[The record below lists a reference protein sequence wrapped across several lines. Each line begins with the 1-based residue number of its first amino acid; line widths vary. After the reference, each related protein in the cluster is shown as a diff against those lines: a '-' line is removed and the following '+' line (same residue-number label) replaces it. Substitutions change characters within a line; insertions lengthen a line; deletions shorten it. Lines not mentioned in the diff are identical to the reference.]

1 MRKAFQLID
10 DQHDTILEFVTSFEK
25 AVEAQSD
32 RKSIQ
37 SLIERMR
44 EFAQFHFVIE
54 ESLMQIVK
62 YSRFAAHRAEH
73 QQVLGQLASI
83 EEQMSRHQA
92 GGDWLALLRTC
103 LLEHFNDSD
112 RHFTQYANDR
122 YRDEA
127 GSLAADG
134 SPASGGDAA
143 IDVFAWHQVLSTGHA
158 AMDLDHKKL
167 ADLLAL
173 LGEGLDK
180 RIGGEFCHKLMEDLI
195 LAAKEH
201 FDLEERTMAECRY
214 PMKLQHAGEHAMLI
228 GQLRD
233 FLSTLDVDSSG
244 AHAAL
249 VQFTEVWLSFHIL
262 FSDKKFADFL
272 AAVS

>member
-10 DQHDTILEFVTSFEK
+10 DQHDTILEFVTSFEQ
-25 AVEAQSD
+25 AVQAQAD
-32 RKSIQ
+32 RKSVRK
-37 SLIERMR
+37 LIERTR

-62 YSRFAAHRAEH
+62 YPRFAAHRAEH
-73 QQVLGQLASI
+73 RQVLEQIASI
-83 EEQMSRHQA
+83 EERINQHGT
-92 GGDWLALLRTC
+92 GGEWLALLRTC
-103 LLEHFNDSD
+103 LLEHFDDSD
-112 RHFTQYANDR
+112 RHFSQYANDR

-173 LGEGLDK
+173 LGEGLNQ
-180 RIGGEFCHKLMEDLI
+180 RMGGDFCHKVIEDLI
-195 LAAKEH
+195 RAAKEH
-201 FDLEERTMAECRY
+201 FDLEERIMAECRY
-214 PMKLQHAGEHAMLI
+214 PMRLQHADEHAMLI
-228 GQLRD
+228 AQLRD
-233 FLSTLDVDSSG
+233 FMSALEVESSS

-249 VQFTEVWLSFHIL
+249 VQFAEVWLSFHIL